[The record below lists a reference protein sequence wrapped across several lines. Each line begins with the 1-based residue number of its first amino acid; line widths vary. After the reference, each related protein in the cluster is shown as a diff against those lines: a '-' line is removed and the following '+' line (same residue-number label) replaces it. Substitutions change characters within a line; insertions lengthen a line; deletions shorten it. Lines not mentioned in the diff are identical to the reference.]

1 MWCSG
6 ACPVTSSLSKR
17 LLYLAIGVS
26 LLLLLMAALASYQ
39 LSVMQEAAEKAG
51 VSLAALQAQLSW
63 ALWGLTGVA
72 ILLGVV
78 GCVRVLRPVQQG
90 VQDLVT
96 HIEQAQQQGQWWG
109 GHSGTGSGSGPDAT
123 GQVPEFWAL
132 SQALHRWSQSQQQVV
147 NDAAAVM
154 AALGRGDTSQAM
166 SVQARGEMA
175 ALVDAVQASV
185 AQVRGL
191 VQELHRVIRYV
202 YEENHDL
209 KDLTQAQTRL
219 LAGQSQAVWGS
230 ALEKMLTGHLQLLST
245 VHEMSQVVEK
255 SSITL
260 ADLSWQGNT
269 INKEMKALA
278 TKGAQI
284 AASSQSLT
292 RNSTQVSSDAQSV
305 AQLAQQAKENSQLG
319 QVELQTTI
327 EGMRDMGTRTQGVS
341 SSITRLQVSSEKI
354 EHIVQLIRDIADKIN
369 LLSLNAAIEA
379 ARAGEHGKGFAVV
392 SDEVRK
398 LADKTFA
405 ATREIDESVSGIMNE
420 TGQAVSSMNELLSDV
435 QSNVGKIELV
445 GSRLSGIL
453 DSSSVL
459 SDQMQG
465 IVQASEQSAQ
475 DVAKISSYLLEIQDE
490 LASFGVRIESQER
503 QTQELTELGE
513 GFYDKLVELNLQTV
527 HSRMFQ
533 VARQAADA
541 VQAAFEHAV
550 QQGEISAQDLLSLEH
565 FPVPGTNPTKYSSKF
580 DVFTDRVLPA
590 IQEEVLKQDP
600 SLVFAICTNKRGYVP
615 THNDKFAKAPTGIY
629 EQDLVNSRSK
639 RIFNDRTG
647 SRCGAHTQKMLLQT
661 YKRDTGEIM
670 HDLSVPIY
678 VQGTHWGGFRMGYKA
693 H

>member
-1 MWCSG
+1 MITQVLHSIQKRIAFLIG
-6 ACPVTSSLSKR
+6 AVT
-17 LLYLAIGVS
+17 
-26 LLLLLMAALASYQ
+26 LLLLLVGGLGAYLLQALQSAPD
-39 LSVMQEAAEKAG
+39 KAG
-51 VSLAALQAQLSW
+51 QPLPAAVEQPLLVLGGATLLAVLVGGLLCLW
-63 ALWGLTGVA
+63 A
-72 ILLGVV
+72 
-78 GCVRVLRPVQQG
+78 LRPVQRG
-90 VQDLVT
+90 VQALAFGLS
-96 HIEQAQQQGQWWG
+96 QAQQSGQWPASVSSASSAFSASSTQELAEFASVA
-109 GHSGTGSGSGPDAT
+109 HSLNEMARSQR
-123 GQVPEFWAL
+123 QVME
-132 SQALHRWSQSQQQVV
+132 QVT
-147 NDAAAVM
+147 AVM
-154 AALGRGDTSQAM
+154 QALGRGDSSQTI
-166 SVQARGEMA
+166 SIQAQGDLA
-175 ALVDAVQASV
+175 PLVDAVHAGLAHVQAV
-185 AQVRGL
+185 MA
-191 VQELHRVIRYV
+191 ELHRFIHFV
-202 YEENHDL
+202 YEESHDIA
-209 KDLTQAQTRL
+209 DLNQAQARPTEARQHAL
-219 LAGQSQAVWGS
+219 LGP
-230 ALEKMLTGHLQLLST
+230 ALQKMLTGHSQLLST
-245 VHEMSQVVEK
+245 VHDMSQVVEK

-260 ADLSWQGNT
+260 ADLSWQANT

-292 RNSTQVSSDAQSV
+292 RNSTQVSADALSV
-305 AQLAQQAKENSQLG
+305 AQLAQLSKENSQLG

-327 EGMRDMGTRTQGVS
+327 EGMRDMGTRTQVVS

-435 QSNVGKIELV
+435 QSNVGKIEQV
-445 GSRLSGIL
+445 GSRLNGIL

-459 SDQMQG
+459 SDQMGG

-475 DVAKISSYLLEIQDE
+475 DVAKISHYLVEIQDE
-490 LASFGVRIESQER
+490 LASFGLRIESQER
-503 QTQELTELGE
+503 QTLELTELGE
-513 GFYDKLVELNLQTV
+513 GFYDKLVELNMQTL

-541 VQAAFEHAV
+541 VQVAFEQAI
-550 QQGEISAQDLLSLEH
+550 QQGEISAQDLLSLDH
-565 FPVPGTNPTKYSSKF
+565 FPIQGTNPTKYSSRF
-580 DVFTDRVLPA
+580 DAFTDRVLPA
-590 IQEEVLKQDP
+590 IQEQVLSQDP
-600 SLVFAICTNKRGYVP
+600 TLVFAICTNKRGYVP

-639 RIFNDRTG
+639 RIFSDRTG
-647 SRCGAHTQKMLLQT
+647 SRCGAHTKKVLLQT

-678 VQGTHWGGFRMGYKA
+678 LQGTHWGGFRMGYKA

>member
-1 MWCSG
+1 MIFQVLHSIQKRIACLIG
-6 ACPVTSSLSKR
+6 AVT
-17 LLYLAIGVS
+17 
-26 LLLLLMAALASYQ
+26 LLLLLVGGLGAYLLQALQSAPD
-39 LSVMQEAAEKAG
+39 KAG
-51 VSLAALQAQLSW
+51 PLPAAVDQPLLVLGGATLLAVLVGGLLCLW
-63 ALWGLTGVA
+63 A
-72 ILLGVV
+72 
-78 GCVRVLRPVQQG
+78 LRPVQRG
-90 VQDLVT
+90 VQALAFGLS
-96 HIEQAQQQGQWWG
+96 QAQQSGQWPASVSSASSASST
-109 GHSGTGSGSGPDAT
+109 HELAEFASVAQSLNEIARSQR
-123 GQVPEFWAL
+123 QVME
-132 SQALHRWSQSQQQVV
+132 QVT
-147 NDAAAVM
+147 AVM
-154 AALGRGDTSQAM
+154 QALGRGDSSQTI
-166 SVQARGEMA
+166 SIQAQGDLA
-175 ALVDAVQASV
+175 HLVDAVHAGLAHVQAV
-185 AQVRGL
+185 MA
-191 VQELHRVIRYV
+191 ELQRFIHFV
-202 YEENHDL
+202 YEESHDIA
-209 KDLTQAQTRL
+209 DLNQAQARPTEARQHAL
-219 LAGQSQAVWGS
+219 LGP
-230 ALEKMLTGHLQLLST
+230 ALQKMLTGHSQLLST
-245 VHEMSQVVEK
+245 VHDMSQVVEK

-260 ADLSWQGNT
+260 ADLSWQANT

-292 RNSTQVSSDAQSV
+292 RNSTQVSEDALSV
-305 AQLAQQAKENSQLG
+305 AQLAQLSKENSQLG

-327 EGMRDMGTRTQGVS
+327 EGMRHMGTRTQVVS

-435 QSNVGKIELV
+435 QSNVGKIEQV
-445 GSRLSGIL
+445 GSRLNGIL

-459 SDQMQG
+459 SDQMGG

-475 DVAKISSYLLEIQDE
+475 DVAKISHYLVEIQDE
-490 LASFGVRIESQER
+490 LASFGLRIESQER
-503 QTQELTELGE
+503 QTLELTELGE
-513 GFYDKLVELNLQTV
+513 GFYDKLVELNMQTL

-541 VQAAFEHAV
+541 VQVAFEQAI
-550 QQGEISAQDLLSLEH
+550 QQGEISAQDLLSLDH
-565 FPVPGTNPTKYSSKF
+565 FPIQGTNPTKYSSRF
-580 DVFTDRVLPA
+580 DAFTDRVLPA
-590 IQEEVLKQDP
+590 IQEQVLSQDP
-600 SLVFAICTNKRGYVP
+600 TLVFAICTNKRGYVP

-639 RIFNDRTG
+639 RIFSDRTG
-647 SRCGAHTQKMLLQT
+647 SRCGAHTKKVLLQT

-678 VQGTHWGGFRMGYKA
+678 LQGTHWGGFRMGYKA